1 MGKTVSFHTLG
12 CKLNYSESS
21 ALARQFAAN
30 GYTVV
35 SQNKPADIYVINTC
49 TVTEHSDKKSRNII
63 RKLHRKSPGAI
74 IAVIGCYAQLKGD
87 EIAKI
92 EGVDVILGAQ
102 KKGLLLQE
110 VQKIESERNFGNAKM
125 ILDVEDI
132 EKVSSVYSAFSSGER
147 TRSFLKV
154 QDGCDYKC
162 SYCTIPKARGKSR
175 NLSIAELVEQAHQ
188 IASLGIKEIVLTG
201 VNIGDFGRTTGE
213 SFLELLKQLNEVE
226 GIERYRISSI
236 EPNLL
241 TREIVEWI
249 ASGTK
254 FLPHFHIPLQ
264 SGCDEILRR
273 MRRRYNT
280 AMFAEK
286 IELVREY
293 MGNPFFGIDV
303 ITGFPGETEELF
315 METYN
320 FLERVRPAFIHIFP
334 YSRRKDTPAAEM
346 PDQVDEQIKQERVHR
361 LEALCDK
368 LHKEYYESFK
378 GATEEVLFESTQK
391 NGKMFGYT
399 RNYILVER
407 PYDKEF
413 IGKISTVVLD

>member
-407 PYDKEF
+407 PYDKEL
-413 IGKISTVVLD
+413 IGKISTGVLD

>member
-407 PYDKEF
+407 PYDKEL
-413 IGKISTVVLD
+413 IGRISTVVLD

>member
-49 TVTEHSDKKSRNII
+49 TVTEYSDKKSRNII

-407 PYDKEF
+407 PYDKEL

>member
-346 PDQVDEQIKQERVHR
+346 PDQVNEQIKQERVHR

-407 PYDKEF
+407 PYDKEL

>member
-162 SYCTIPKARGKSR
+162 SYFT
-175 NLSIAELVEQAHQ
+175 SI
-188 IASLGIKEIVLTG
+188 TD
-201 VNIGDFGRTTGE
+201 N
-213 SFLELLKQLNEVE
+213 
-226 GIERYRISSI
+226 Y
-236 EPNLL
+236 
-241 TREIVEWI
+241 
-249 ASGTK
+249 
-254 FLPHFHIPLQ
+254 
-264 SGCDEILRR
+264 
-273 MRRRYNT
+273 Y
-280 AMFAEK
+280 
-286 IELVREY
+286 
-293 MGNPFFGIDV
+293 
-303 ITGFPGETEELF
+303 
-315 METYN
+315 
-320 FLERVRPAFIHIFP
+320 
-334 YSRRKDTPAAEM
+334 
-346 PDQVDEQIKQERVHR
+346 QV
-361 LEALCDK
+361 
-368 LHKEYYESFK
+368 
-378 GATEEVLFESTQK
+378 
-391 NGKMFGYT
+391 
-399 RNYILVER
+399 
-407 PYDKEF
+407 
-413 IGKISTVVLD
+413 